1 MNIKLL
7 EIRLLKSSFAL
18 NTDILAEG
26 KEFSIE
32 RELIIGI
39 AKDDSDKKIRVDLQV
54 KTKNEDSPFLFNIVY
69 EGSFEIISEEKPT
82 QHEIDKIGAI
92 NCAAIIYPY
101 LREHLADL
109 TRRAGVPAFHLPPVN
124 FVSIY
129 KEKNK
134 ESSQPE

>member
-18 NTDILAEG
+18 NTEILAEG

-39 AKDDSDKKIRVDLQV
+39 AKDDSDKKIKVDLQI

-69 EGSFEIISEEKPT
+69 EGSFEIISEEEPT
-82 QHEIDKIGAI
+82 QHEINKIGAI
-92 NCAAIIYPY
+92 NCGAIIYPY

-109 TRRAGVPAFHLPPVN
+109 TRRAGVPPFHLPPIN
-124 FVSIY
+124 FVSFY
-129 KEKNK
+129 RDKNEEVQQSK
-134 ESSQPE
+134 

>member
-18 NTDILAEG
+18 NTENLAEG

-32 RELIIGI
+32 KELIISV
-39 AKDDSDKKIRVDLQV
+39 ARDDSGKNIKVDLQI
-54 KTKNEDSPFLFNIVY
+54 KTRNEDGPFLFNIVY
-69 EGSFEIISEEKPT
+69 EGSFEIISEEKPS
-82 QHEIDKIGAI
+82 QLEIDKIGTI

-109 TRRAGVPAFHLPPVN
+109 TRRAGVPPFHLPPVN
-124 FVSIY
+124 FVSLY
-129 KEKNK
+129 RDKNK
-134 ESSQPE
+134 EVQQSE